1 MLFSLF
7 QFEQDR
13 YIQSGIVAWG
23 IGCGQDGTP
32 GVYVDVSNLRNW
44 IDDKVKEKQFSVKE
58 YTY

>member
-1 MLFSLF
+1 M
-7 QFEQDR
+7 
-13 YIQSGIVAWG
+13 QSGIVAWG

-44 IDDKVKEKQFSVKE
+44 IDDRVKGKGFDTKP